1 MDEIQNATLN
11 EKLHY
16 IQQNLNVPKANKNE
30 FAKFDY
36 RTLDDI
42 FVNLKPLLSET
53 GTTIT
58 ITDDL
63 MGVNGFTYIKA
74 TAEIS
79 DGDDSIERSAFAREA
94 FEKKGMDSAQMTGTA
109 STYARKYACNGLLA
123 IDDTKDVDSMDN
135 REEMHFDGTPVKP
148 NMVTQ
153 DQSIVLDKLMR
164 DKLCPQDQKDKLV
177 KLKESGWNIG
187 ANEAQVIIQDV
198 KTGITNN
205 KPLTDTIIN
214 KMVKDIEASKLDDD
228 AQIKAVAYIQ
238 DKERTRGDLPAIE
251 KRIKE
256 ANAV

>member
-1 MDEIQNATLN
+1 MDEIQNGTLN

-42 FVNLKPLLSET
+42 FEKLKPLLSQT
-53 GTTIT
+53 GTIIT

-63 MGVNGFTYIKA
+63 VGMNGYTYVKA

-79 DGDDSIERSAFAREA
+79 DGNDTIERSAFAREA
-94 FEKKGMDSAQMTGTA
+94 FDKKGMDSAQMTGTA

-148 NMVTQ
+148 NMATQ
-153 DQSIVLDKLMR
+153 DQTIILDRLMR
-164 DKLCPQDQKDKLV
+164 DKLCPPEQKQMLQ
-177 KLKESGWNIG
+177 KLKESGWDGLG
-187 ANEAQVIIQDV
+187 ADQAQFIIKDV
-198 KTGITNN
+198 KTGISNA
-205 KPLTDTIIN
+205 KPLTQAVIN
-214 KMVKDIEASKLDDD
+214 KMVKKIESSKLDDD
-228 AQIKAVAYIQ
+228 AQIKAVAYLQ
-238 DKERTRGDLPAIE
+238 EKERTNGRFTSNR
-251 KRIKE
+251 KKE
-256 ANAV
+256 

>member
-1 MDEIQNATLN
+1 MEEIQNGTLN

-16 IQQNLNVPKANKNE
+16 IQQNLNVPKANTNE

-42 FVNLKPLLSET
+42 FQNLKPLLSQT

-63 MGVNGFTYIKA
+63 VGMNGYTYVKA

-79 DGDDSIERSAFAREA
+79 DGNDTIERSAFAREA

-135 REEMHFDGTPVKP
+135 RDEMHFDGTPVKP
-148 NMVTQ
+148 NMMTQ
-153 DQSIVLDKLMR
+153 DQSIILDKLMR
-164 DKLCPQDQKDKLV
+164 DKLCPKDQKDKLV
-177 KLKESGWNIG
+177 QLKESGWNIG

-198 KTGITNN
+198 KAGITNN

-214 KMVKDIEASKLDDD
+214 KMVKEIEASKLDDD
-228 AQIKAVAYIQ
+228 AQIKAVAYLQ
-238 DKERTRGDLPAIE
+238 DKERTRGDLPAIQ
-251 KRIKE
+251 KRIEE